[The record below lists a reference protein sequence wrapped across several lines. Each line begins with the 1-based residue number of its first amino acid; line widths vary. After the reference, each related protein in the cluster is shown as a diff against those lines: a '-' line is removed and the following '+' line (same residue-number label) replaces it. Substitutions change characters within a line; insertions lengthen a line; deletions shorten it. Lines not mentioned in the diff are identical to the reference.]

1 MSFVAFTLVI
11 ILKIYE
17 VSSSPSYPVGDIRNC
32 PTEQIVN
39 PGSPL
44 LRMNALPG
52 LGFDNLRNI
61 ELGQVYSRIYASC
74 QISNDG
80 HYLLPDNIYLIPV
93 LKSEVDLFAELFNH
107 YDDWT
112 SSTSASINEETSKS
126 SFCKHINSKFSA
138 EYQDTKR
145 KMVNSNSRSVRMG
158 LRHHLYSVHVNP
170 DGQLHPSFK
179 SRLMDL
185 AAHIQNNNTEMA
197 HYLSDLIVRDYG
209 THVVTSVEAGGALYQ
224 TTFISRQT
232 EKKED
237 QTEIAVEYSK
247 TTRKGFLIT
256 FSMSVDIKLSYG
268 SSSVD
273 EISSNTRHV
282 RTTTHGGP
290 PFRLGNFSYID
301 WQNEL
306 PDNLVAIDRRGEPL
320 SFVITTTNLPELPDV
335 LLMKTADFVYQAI
348 ARYYK
353 INTIMGCTD
362 IGSPNFNFHANLGDN
377 SCRNDRQNFTFG
389 GIYQTCY
396 DYFSNR
402 ICKDYQQINPL
413 TGDYSCPD
421 GYDSVLLHTGIVKK
435 LGFYTW
441 FLNHWLPCPW
451 KNCRQKSYQTMAIVY
466 ASYQAY
472 WCYARPG
479 SEVLADSG
487 YMFGGAYTSK
497 SPNPVT
503 RTSSCPPF
511 YDTLHFAED
520 IKVCVSNDEE
530 GKDNAL
536 HFGGFHSCS
545 SGNPLSITK
554 SKYSKLSSSTTQEQ
568 LQDGSFFPPQCP
580 QHYNQ
585 FLLTVDQGCIVN
597 YCSIMRDINKFS
609 PMPPILPPYKNK
621 PPITVNESESLVIV
635 GPYGKVWAKGDDGTW
650 SEYEADSKTGYD
662 YIQSLMIDEHTPQPP
677 TKPSSNATNNS
688 TVAVNDDT
696 IYVSHYSDSEIV
708 GIVLGSVFAT
718 ALCIGFIVA
727 LGVGVNKYQKKRK
740 ARKESML
747 YLDKSVPE
755 QHEETEAIKL
765 VN

>member
-52 LGFDNLRNI
+52 LGFDNLRSI
-61 ELGQVYSRIYASC
+61 ELGQVYYRNYTSC
-74 QISNDG
+74 QVSNDG

-93 LKSEVDLFAELFNH
+93 LKSEVDFFAEAFDH
-107 YDDWT
+107 YDDWS
-112 SSTSASINEETSKS
+112 SSTSASIDIEAKL
-126 SFCKHINSKFSA
+126 SFILGQISGKFSA
-138 EYQDTKR
+138 EYQHAKNL
-145 KMVNSNSRSVRMG
+145 MVNSNSRSVRMG

-224 TTFISRQT
+224 STFISQET
-232 EKKED
+232 EQHNTNGQIYAD
-237 QTEIAVEYSK
+237 IDLAASA
-247 TTRKGFLIT
+247 RILFFIT
-256 FSMSVDIKLSYG
+256 FSFNVDLNFHYD
-268 SSSVD
+268 SSNVD
-273 EISSNTRHV
+273 EISSKTQHV
-282 RTTTHGGP
+282 LTTTHGGP

-421 GYDSVLLHTGIVKK
+421 GYDSVLLHTGTVKE
-435 LGFYTW
+435 LVFFTRNW
-441 FLNHWLPCPW
+441 PQCLF
-451 KNCRQKSYQTMAIVY
+451 CREMNYQTMAVLHGRY
-466 ASYQAY
+466 KAY

-479 SEVLADSG
+479 SEVPADSG

-727 LGVGVNKYQKKRK
+727 LGVGIKKYQKKRK
-740 ARKESML
+740 ARKESLL